1 MQKDLDYW
9 GIDEL
14 LIESCCS
21 LKYFPQLEV
30 CINEKLG
37 DIEAK
42 RRTEEKLKN
51 ENFGNTKLGRFR
63 SLIWETIEYPW
74 TSDVARYL
82 GKNCTPSI
90 RIVYFIFY
98 LCHSFNLVVSC
109 CCVNSNIHHFNSR
122 RVTGRNWQILYR
134 PNCASSTIYL
144 HFNLIFSR

>member
-98 LCHSFNLVVSC
+98 FATALISLSAVVVSTATFIISTAEELQAGIGKFYIDQT
-109 CCVNSNIHHFNSR
+109 VPPQQYTS
-122 RVTGRNWQILYR
+122 IL
-134 PNCASSTIYL
+134 I
-144 HFNLIFSR
+144 